1 MFFGTIKTI
10 ACLFG
15 DPIGQLSAIPLENG
29 KRSYTSNNLYMN
41 LPLLLRFVDTY
52 FEAKCKFIEKSEP
65 LI

>member
-15 DPIGQLSAIPLENG
+15 DLLGPLSAVPLENG

-41 LPLLLRFVDTY
+41 LPLILRFVDTY
-52 FEAKCKFIEKSEP
+52 FEAKSKFIKKLEP